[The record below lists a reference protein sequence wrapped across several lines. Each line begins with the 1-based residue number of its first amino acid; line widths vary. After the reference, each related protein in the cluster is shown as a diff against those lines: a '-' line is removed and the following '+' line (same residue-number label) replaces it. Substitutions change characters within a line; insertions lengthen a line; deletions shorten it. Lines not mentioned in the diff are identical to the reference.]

1 MKKIRNGRNP
11 RYQEALNL
19 AEENNRLLTDNN
31 FQNVLAVSN
40 LESEVTRIKQ
50 QITKLAGNIFPRNER
65 LTDSYLKLSGRYGD
79 MVNVL
84 RVREDRID
92 LLERELK
99 NYVPDHWLFADD
111 AATDSEDDTEDPEPE
126 PQQTEFDFGEEF
138 RDYELRRRKPN

>member
-50 QITKLAGNIFPRNER
+50 Q
-65 LTDSYLKLSGRYGD
+65 
-79 MVNVL
+79 
-84 RVREDRID
+84 
-92 LLERELK
+92 
-99 NYVPDHWLFADD
+99 
-111 AATDSEDDTEDPEPE
+111 
-126 PQQTEFDFGEEF
+126 
-138 RDYELRRRKPN
+138 RK